1 MTLHKSERIG
11 LPRKILYRGTA
22 CGLSDEVLGT
32 PSGSGRILSQGRDPR
47 RQDQEE
53 DPPDTEAR
61 SMKKYPS
68 LKPGI
73 WGAVIGAAAIS
84 VIGFSSFGWTLGS
97 TAERMAKEQAQNA
110 VVAVL
115 APICV
120 EKFQHQA
127 DASTKLIEF
136 KKVSSSWDRR
146 SIIEKGG
153 WATMPGTD
161 APNSAVV
168 SACAERLGSPL

>member
-1 MTLHKSERIG
+1 
-11 LPRKILYRGTA
+11 
-22 CGLSDEVLGT
+22 
-32 PSGSGRILSQGRDPR
+32 
-47 RQDQEE
+47 
-53 DPPDTEAR
+53 
-61 SMKKYPS
+61 MKKYPS
-68 LKPGI
+68 LKPAI
-73 WGAVIGAAAIS
+73 WGAVVGAAAIS

-127 DASTKLIEF
+127 DAATKLIEF

-153 WATMPGTD
+153 WAAVAGID
-161 APNSAVV
+161 APSSAVLPLVQIDWAALSSVYV
-168 SACAERLGSPL
+168 SLCFAATTISVRERSWRYPFDFRCCTLM

>member
-1 MTLHKSERIG
+1 
-11 LPRKILYRGTA
+11 
-22 CGLSDEVLGT
+22 
-32 PSGSGRILSQGRDPR
+32 
-47 RQDQEE
+47 
-53 DPPDTEAR
+53 
-61 SMKKYPS
+61 MKAHPS

-84 VIGFSSFGWTLGS
+84 VVGFSSFGWTLGS
-97 TAERMAKEQAQNA
+97 TAERMAQERVQTA
-110 VVAVL
+110 VVSVL

-127 DASTKLIEF
+127 DASAKLIEF
-136 KKVSSSWDRR
+136 NKVASWDRR

-161 APNSAVV
+161 GPNGAVV
-168 SACAERLGSPL
+168 TACAERLAGSL

>member
-1 MTLHKSERIG
+1 
-11 LPRKILYRGTA
+11 
-22 CGLSDEVLGT
+22 
-32 PSGSGRILSQGRDPR
+32 
-47 RQDQEE
+47 
-53 DPPDTEAR
+53 
-61 SMKKYPS
+61 MKKYPS

-73 WGAVIGAAAIS
+73 WGAVTGAAAIS

-97 TAERMAKEQAQNA
+97 TAERMAREQAHTA

-127 DASTKLIEF
+127 DAATKLNEF
-136 KKVSSSWDRR
+136 KRVPSWWDRR

-161 APNSAVV
+161 APSSAVV
-168 SACAERLGSPL
+168 TACSERLGGAL